1 MRPTNERWPQYG
13 FRINP
18 LYPYVEGEIRYAV
31 HHEYAQTAIDFL
43 SRRSRLSFLNSS
55 AALDSLPKVIE
66 IMGDELGWSRRRR
79 REEHNRATNELLS
92 MGIQPSQLEPP
103 QIGWKQWL
111 LNGFGASGS
120 SPGRSTG
127 TAPSRAI
134 FSREEVDVLKGL
146 FAHRAGNESGSIS
159 KADIHAL
166 VKDTK
171 GFESVKTKEVD
182 YVLREAGLRDRTS
195 FDCNEFLEVRWA
207 SLYDVQH

>member
-1 MRPTNERWPQYG
+1 
-13 FRINP
+13 
-18 LYPYVEGEIRYAV
+18 
-31 HHEYAQTAIDFL
+31 
-43 SRRSRLSFLNSS
+43 
-55 AALDSLPKVIE
+55 
-66 IMGDELGWSRRRR
+66 
-79 REEHNRATNELLS
+79 
-92 MGIQPSQLEPP
+92 
-103 QIGWKQWL
+103 
-111 LNGFGASGS
+111 
-120 SPGRSTG
+120 
-127 TAPSRAI
+127 
-134 FSREEVDVLKGL
+134 VDVLKGL